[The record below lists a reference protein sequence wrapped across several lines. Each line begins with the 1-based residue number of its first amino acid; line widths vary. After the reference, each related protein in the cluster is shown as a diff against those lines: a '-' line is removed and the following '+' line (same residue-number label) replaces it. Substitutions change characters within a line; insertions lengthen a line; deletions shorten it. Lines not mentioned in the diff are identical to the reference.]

1 MQKKLDLK
9 ETNNKLSKY
18 EVLDTGFYKE
28 VSGVIS
34 KYRKH
39 INNTINF
46 DLVLA
51 NWEIGRMIDEKQNSL
66 PRAEY
71 GEKLISELSTQM
83 TKDFGKGYTITNLKY
98 MRMFCKTFKI
108 RHTLCDQL
116 SWSHYRL
123 LITVKNDD
131 AREFYYKEA
140 IKNSFFI

>member
-1 MQKKLDLK
+1 MQKKIDSK

-51 NWEIGRMIDEKQNSL
+51 NWEIGRIIDEKQSSL

-71 GEKLISELSTQM
+71 GEKLITELSTQM

-98 MRMFCKTFKI
+98 MRMF
-108 RHTLCDQL
+108 
-116 SWSHYRL
+116 
-123 LITVKNDD
+123 
-131 AREFYYKEA
+131 YKHS
-140 IKNSFFI
+140 KKVTHCVTN